1 MRIYVGNFAYEV
13 TDQELRKAFEAHGTV
28 SEVTLIRDRD
38 TDRPKGFGF
47 VEMPAASEAQAA
59 ISALNGKEIHGRAIT
74 VNEARP
80 RVASGG
86 FGGRSSGGGGYGS
99 GGYGGGGR
107 DDSRGGGRGPR
118 Y

>member
-28 SEVTLIRDRD
+28 NEVTLIRDRD

-47 VEMPAASEAQAA
+47 VEMPTASEAQAA
-59 ISALNGKEIHGRAIT
+59 IASLNGKELHGRAIT
-74 VNEARP
+74 VNEAKP
-80 RVASGG
+80 KVASGG
-86 FGGRSSGGGGYGS
+86 FGGGRSQGGGGGYG
-99 GGYGGGGR
+99 GDRR
-107 DDSRGGGRGPR
+107 DDSRSGGGRGSR

>member
-47 VEMPAASEAQAA
+47 VEMPTASEAQAA
-59 ISALNGKEIHGRAIT
+59 IAGLNGKELHGRAIT
-74 VNEARP
+74 VNEAKP
-80 RVASGG
+80 RVAGGGYGGGG

-99 GGYGGGGR
+99 DRR
-107 DDSRGGGRGPR
+107 DDSRGGRGPR